1 VVTGCLA
8 TSAAF
13 ASIALWHSA
22 TWQLYAATTVQGVGS
37 GLVFSS
43 LAGVVIASVSPAQT
57 GVASGM
63 NANIRTIGG
72 SIGSAVMAGLVTAQT
87 GATGLPLERGYVIGF
102 VVLAGG
108 MVVAATAA
116 CVMPDIHD
124 QPTHDRFEDADN
136 AGLGMVA
143 GGPALTE
150 RHDTARS

>member
-1 VVTGCLA
+1 M
-8 TSAAF
+8 
-13 ASIALWHSA
+13 
-22 TWQLYAATTVQGVGS
+22 QGIGS

-43 LAGVVIASVSPAQT
+43 LAGVVIASVPPAQT

-72 SIGSAVMAGLVTAQT
+72 SIGSAVMAGMVTAQIRCHRPARPSAVT
-87 GATGLPLERGYVIGF
+87 SSASWSSP
-102 VVLAGG
+102 AGWSL
-108 MVVAATAA
+108 AATAA

-150 RHDTARS
+150 RHDTPRS